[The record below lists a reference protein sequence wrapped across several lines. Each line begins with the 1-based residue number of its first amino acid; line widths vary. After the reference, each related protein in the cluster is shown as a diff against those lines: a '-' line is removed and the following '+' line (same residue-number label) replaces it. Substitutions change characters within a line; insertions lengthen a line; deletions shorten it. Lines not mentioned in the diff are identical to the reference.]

1 MKFNVN
7 NTNVN
12 VFHKKSPRIYN
23 NSSEFKGKLEIG
35 NNSAAEFDT
44 KFINKLSKTGLKR
57 IEVGFIIVYR
67 FLISKLFLCL
77 FKVTSFVSPKWVPQ
91 LADAKEVMSK
101 IERDPSIRYSVLTP
115 NMKVRN

>member
-35 NNSAAEFDT
+35 NNSSAEFDS
-44 KFINKLSKTGLKR
+44 KVINIAELLTNSYKN
-57 IEVGFIIVYR
+57 
-67 FLISKLFLCL
+67 LCVESD
-77 FKVTSFVSPKWVPQ
+77 FVTSSAILINLGSNWAAELLPISSFPLTSEELMYIISVYFK
-91 LADAKEVMSK
+91 SK
-101 IERDPSIRYSVLTP
+101 
-115 NMKVRN
+115 